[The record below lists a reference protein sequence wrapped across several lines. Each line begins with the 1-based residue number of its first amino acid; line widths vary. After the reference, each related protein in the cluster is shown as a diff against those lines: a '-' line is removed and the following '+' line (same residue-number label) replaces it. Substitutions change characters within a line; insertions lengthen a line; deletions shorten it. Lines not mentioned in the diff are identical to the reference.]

1 MKIFKQCSDDKYF
14 LAYHKTFFKRK
25 CVLWLFSAFLSLRK
39 IGVKKKYLTNEQK
52 NVMKNLHILW
62 LDKLT
67 MAVLFYS
74 KHKQKEKL

>member
-1 MKIFKQCSDDKYF
+1 MAILNVFISEKNGI
-14 LAYHKTFFKRK
+14 
-25 CVLWLFSAFLSLRK
+25 
-39 IGVKKKYLTNEQK
+39 KKKYLTNEQK
-52 NVMKNLHILW
+52 NVKRNLHILW

>member
-1 MKIFKQCSDDKYF
+1 MRSMAILNVFISEKNGI
-14 LAYHKTFFKRK
+14 
-25 CVLWLFSAFLSLRK
+25 
-39 IGVKKKYLTNEQK
+39 KKKYLTNEQK
-52 NVMKNLHILW
+52 NVKRNLHILW